1 MIQDLFR
8 SDLTNFKPYEAGKVD
23 YKVRLNANENFS
35 DFNEDVR
42 KEIGREIE
50 KFVFNRYPDPR
61 AFEVCDLY
69 AQYAKVKTIN
79 VMAGNGSD
87 ECIQVIANAFLN
99 TGDKVG
105 VQSPDFS
112 MYCLY
117 TKVAGGVP
125 IEFQLDSNLKLD
137 VEGFIHMVNEEKAKI
152 AFLSNPN
159 NPTGG
164 VIERENIIKII
175 KECNCIVVI
184 DEAYF
189 EFYGKSV
196 VDLIDKY
203 ENLIVL
209 RTCSKFGLAAAR
221 VGFLITGEVLM
232 GELKKVKPPYNVN
245 AISQC
250 IASVIIKYSE
260 IINKTVER
268 ILVEKKYLLQ
278 ELSTIPSI
286 KIYESEANFIL
297 IKSENARK
305 MKGKLLDK
313 NINVRG
319 FDSGRLQNCLRITV
333 GSREENRYLLTN
345 ISQEMQ
351 EINML

>member
-8 SDLTNFKPYEAGKVD
+8 SDLSDFKHYEAGKID
-23 YKVRLNANENFS
+23 YEVRLNANENFS
-35 DFNEDVR
+35 NFDEDVR
-42 KEIGREIE
+42 SEIGRAIE

-69 AQYAKVKTIN
+69 AQYSNVKSENI
-79 VMAGNGSD
+79 MAGNGSD
-87 ECIQVIANAFLN
+87 ECIQIIANTFLN

-105 VQSPDFS
+105 VQNPDFS
-112 MYCLY
+112 MYGLY
-117 TKVAGGVP
+117 TKVAGGIP
-125 IEFQLDSNLKLD
+125 IEFPLDANLKLD
-137 VEGFIHMVNEEKAKI
+137 VEGFIYMVNEEKVKI
-152 AFLSNPN
+152 VFLSNPN

-164 VIERENIIKII
+164 VIEREFIVKII
-175 KECNCIVVI
+175 EECNCIVVI

-189 EFYGKSV
+189 EFYGKTV

-209 RTCSKFGLAAAR
+209 RTCSKFGLAAVR
-221 VGFLITGEVLM
+221 LGFLITGEVLM
-232 GELKKVKPPYNVN
+232 GELEKVKPPYNVN

-250 IASVIIKYSE
+250 IGSVIMKESE
-260 IINKTVER
+260 IINKTVEC
-268 ILVEKKYLLQ
+268 ILIEKKYLLQ
-278 ELSTIPSI
+278 ELSTFSSI

-297 IKSENARK
+297 IEPENAKK
-305 MKGKLLDK
+305 MKEKLLEK
-313 NINVRG
+313 SINVRG

-333 GSREENRYLLTN
+333 GSREENLFLLTS

-351 EINML
+351 GINVL